1 MLSTSTLSF
10 RGLAMALALVAG
22 VAVVSDA
29 SAMSRKDKRTLVGA
43 VVGGVAGNLLSNGD
57 PAATVG
63 GAVAGGAIGN
73 LTTSDRRD
81 RRYYDNRYYD
91 NRYDRRYDRGYYR
104 SGYYD
109 RGDDRRWQR
118 ERYYDN
124 RYTTTAAA
132 IAAGKQRIGNA
143 GADAGT
149 GGSMTR
155 PFALTT
161 RMALNAQPWM

>member
-1 MLSTSTLSF
+1 MSEPNPHAKSVLTLADAMLRT
-10 RGLAMALALVAG
+10 ALVPGLVTVALGAVAATVMAG
-22 VAVVSDA
+22 PDG
-29 SAMSRKDKRTLVGA
+29 LFGA

-81 RRYYDNRYYD
+81 RRYYDNRRYD
-91 NRYDRRYDRGYYR
+91 DRYDRRYDRGYYR

-124 RYTTTAAA
+124 RYYHDR
-132 IAAGKQRIGNA
+132 GRHRG
-143 GADAGT
+143 
-149 GGSMTR
+149 
-155 PFALTT
+155 
-161 RMALNAQPWM
+161 W

>member
-91 NRYDRRYDRGYYR
+91 NRYDRRYDRGYY
-104 SGYYD
+104 D

-124 RYTTTAAA
+124 RYYNDR
-132 IAAGKQRIGNA
+132 GRHRG
-143 GADAGT
+143 
-149 GGSMTR
+149 
-155 PFALTT
+155 
-161 RMALNAQPWM
+161 W

>member
-1 MLSTSTLSF
+1 MLSTSALSF

-81 RRYYDNRYYD
+81 RRYVRQSPL
-91 NRYDRRYDRGYYR
+91 RRPLR
-104 SGYYD
+104 SPL
-109 RGDDRRWQR
+109 RPWLLPQR
-118 ERYYDN
+118 LL
-124 RYTTTAAA
+124 
-132 IAAGKQRIGNA
+132 
-143 GADAGT
+143 
-149 GGSMTR
+149 R
-155 PFALTT
+155 P
-161 RMALNAQPWM
+161 R

>member
-10 RGLAMALALVAG
+10 RGLAMALAMVAG

-81 RRYYDNRYYD
+81 RRYYDNRY
-91 NRYDRRYDRGYYR
+91 NRRYDRGYYR
-104 SGYYD
+104 SGYYN

-124 RYTTTAAA
+124 RYYHDR
-132 IAAGKQRIGNA
+132 GRHRG
-143 GADAGT
+143 
-149 GGSMTR
+149 
-155 PFALTT
+155 
-161 RMALNAQPWM
+161 W

>member
-63 GAVAGGAIGN
+63 GAVTIAV
-73 LTTSDRRD
+73 
-81 RRYYDNRYYD
+81 
-91 NRYDRRYDRGYYR
+91 
-104 SGYYD
+104 
-109 RGDDRRWQR
+109 
-118 ERYYDN
+118 
-124 RYTTTAAA
+124 TTTATIAVTTVATTAAATTTAVMTVAGSASATTTTATTTTAVA
-132 IAAGKQRIGNA
+132 IAAGKRHGGVTLPMA
-143 GADAGT
+143 ET

-155 PFALTT
+155 PFALAA

>member
-1 MLSTSTLSF
+1 MLSTSTLGF

-22 VAVVSDA
+22 VAMVSDA

-124 RYTTTAAA
+124 RYYHDR
-132 IAAGKQRIGNA
+132 GRHRG
-143 GADAGT
+143 
-149 GGSMTR
+149 
-155 PFALTT
+155 
-161 RMALNAQPWM
+161 W